1 MVESSAP
8 SIRID
13 LNEFKLHLHFKSRTQ
28 LTLHFNSPS
37 RRFYLSL
44 IALVVHEM
52 KRSGKIK
59 SIPMTEHLALLG
71 LLNETIGGA
80 AGSSDKENL
89 LHRIYTKWMDAL
101 PNLEEA
107 PLFRVLGRKKED
119 EGERFGKAY
128 LFKEADQDDWANLF
142 EYMGSHENVR
152 LKFAVDKIG
161 ISLGETSIIFGD
173 CVDGDA
179 WDRFISSLKKDGKER
194 IEPEEET
201 AEEHV
206 VTAPPA
212 VPSAVPLAPPSGVIE
227 GKKSSRKRTFWLV
240 LLWAAFL
247 IITGVIALWH
257 FALRP
262 SLPAI
267 EKASKEKMAF
277 SLPDKPSIAVLP
289 FVNMSGD
296 PKQEYFSDGITEE
309 IITALSK
316 LPNLFVIASHST
328 FTYKGK
334 AVKVNQVAEELG
346 IRYVLEG
353 SVRKKGEKVRIAAQ
367 LIDALSG
374 DHLWAERY
382 NRDLK
387 DIFAL
392 QDEITLKII
401 TTLQVKLTSGEQ
413 ARLLA
418 KGTTNLDVY
427 IKAMQ
432 FREQW
437 LRITK
442 EGRDAAKKLAE
453 EINALDPKYP
463 MGYVY
468 LAIIHNLDFILCLSE
483 SPQQSLAKAI
493 ELLNKALSLDNSLSH
508 AHSILSQTYIYER
521 QYDKAIAEAER
532 AVALDPNSAENLSTL
547 AWDLCHAGRP
557 EEAVPLVEDAVRLD
571 PIPPPMLLGHMG
583 LAYRMTGRYE
593 KAIEAHKRVI
603 RSEPKYVFAHI
614 NLIASYMALGREKE
628 ARADAAELLRIYP
641 KTYIYKAVER
651 MPFKNRAEND
661 RLADAL
667 YKAGVK

>member
-1 MVESSAP
+1 MMENSEP
-8 SIRID
+8 SIQID
-13 LNEFKLHLHFKSRTQ
+13 LNEFKLHIHFKSRTQ

-37 RRFYLSL
+37 RRFYLVL
-44 IALVVHEM
+44 IALIINEM

-59 SIPMTEHLALLG
+59 SIPMAEHLDQIA

-89 LHRIYTKWMDAL
+89 LNRIYNKWKVAL

-107 PLFRVLGRKKED
+107 ALFKVLGRKKED
-119 EGERFGKAY
+119 EGEGIGKAY
-128 LFKEADQDDWANLF
+128 SFKEPDQDDWANLF
-142 EYMGSHENVR
+142 EYIGSHENVR

-161 ISLGETSIIFGD
+161 ISLDETSIVFGD
-173 CVDGDA
+173 SVNGDA

-194 IEPEEET
+194 TEPEEET

-206 VTAPPA
+206 VTEPP
-212 VPSAVPLAPPSGVIE
+212 AVPLAPPSEVIE
-227 GKKSSRKRTFWLV
+227 GKKPSRKRSFWLV
-240 LLWAAFL
+240 LLWAAPL
-247 IITGVIALWH
+247 IITGVIALWQ
-257 FALRP
+257 FALRLSP
-262 SLPAI
+262 PVI
-267 EKASKEKMAF
+267 ENTSKEKMAF

-316 LPNLFVIASHST
+316 VPNLFVIASHST
-328 FTYKGK
+328 FSYKGK

-346 IRYVLEG
+346 VRYVLEG
-353 SVRKKGEKVRIAAQ
+353 SVRKAGEKVRIATQ

-374 DHLWAERY
+374 NHLWAERY
-382 NRDLK
+382 DRDLK
-387 DIFAL
+387 DIFVL

-401 TTLQVKLTSGEQ
+401 TALQVKLTSGEQ
-413 ARLLA
+413 ARILA
-418 KGTTNLDVY
+418 KGTTNLDAY

-483 SPQQSLAKAI
+483 SPEQSIDQAI
-493 ELLNKALSLDNSLSH
+493 ELLNKALSLDDSLSH
-508 AHSILSQTYIYER
+508 ARSILSQTYIYER
-521 QYDKAIAEAER
+521 QYDKAIAEGKR

-557 EEAVPLVEDAVRLD
+557 EEAVSLVEDAARLD
-571 PIPPPMLLGHMG
+571 PIPPPMLLGHRG

-593 KAIEAHKRVI
+593 KAIEAAKRAT
-603 RSEPKYVFAHI
+603 RSEPTYLFAHF
-614 NLIASYMALGREKE
+614 NLIASYIALGLEKE
-628 ARADAAELLRIYP
+628 ARADAAELLRMYSKKSIEN
-641 KTYIYKAVER
+641 AVKR

-661 RLADAL
+661 RLMDAL